1 MTTFASQP
9 YPERLPPFAERC
21 WKRLFA
27 SPPPTLLRM
36 LWPELVRWRWLF
48 FGVVLLLPIS
58 AVMASIPPWLIKV
71 AIDDYLLPAANEGSL
86 APYWSGLV
94 KVASLAIAAVLVD
107 YVTDAVYITSM
118 QRVGQN
124 LLAALRTRVFAHSL
138 RLPRAYFDSHPIGTV
153 LTRITSDVEALGES
167 LSSNAMQLVVD
178 VLKMVAFLIA
188 MFLLDWRLTL
198 ALLLIV
204 PLLLA
209 AIRFF
214 RVRIR
219 SAFYEARHALSE
231 ATGWLQECLAGV
243 KVLQLFRAEA
253 SALQSYT
260 RKNQRFLRAQN
271 TSNFHDAALYS
282 IVESVTVLAMVVV
295 LAFGASQVQF
305 GILSL
310 GVLVAFMEYIQRLF
324 VPLKEFSQ
332 QLALLQRSMAALS
345 HINQICETPPAVSE
359 QHHLDPKP
367 SKEEFHSLEFR
378 QVRFAYTPEGE
389 EILKGVN
396 FSLQRGQTLAIVG
409 ATGAGKSSIVKLLMR
424 AYEGYQGHILL
435 NGRELKEYH
444 AETLARLIAV
454 VHQDVFLFQG
464 SLAFNIAMEEIPSQQ
479 MRQAAE
485 YTQAAG
491 FIERLKGGYQHQVQR
506 GGSNFSAGQRQLL
519 SLARAVA
526 WESEL
531 IVLDEATSAVDS
543 ITEQAIQTAV
553 HKLFQDRTVIAI
565 AHRLSTIRSADS
577 ILVIDQGRVAE
588 SGSHETLLQHAG
600 LYAKLVSNL
609 ESESSSSA
617 DITQ

>member
-1 MTTFASQP
+1 MTTSASQP
-9 YPERLPPFAERC
+9 YPKRLPPFVERC
-21 WKRLFA
+21 WKRWFA

-36 LWPELVRWRWLF
+36 LWPELMRWRWLF

-71 AIDDYLLPAANEGSL
+71 AIDDYLLPAANERNL
-86 APYWSGLV
+86 APYWPGLV
-94 KVASLAIAAVLVD
+94 KVASLAIAAVLID
-107 YVTDAVYITSM
+107 YVTDAVYIASM

-124 LLAALRTRVFAHSL
+124 LLAALRARVFAHTL

-167 LSSNAMQLVVD
+167 LSSNALQLVID

-204 PLLLA
+204 PLLMVV
-209 AIRFF
+209 IRFF

-219 SAFYEARHALSE
+219 IAFYEARHALSD

-243 KVLQLFRAEA
+243 KALQLFRAEA

-271 TSNFHDAALYS
+271 ISNFHDAALYS

-359 QHHLDPKP
+359 QHHLALKP
-367 SKEEFHSLEFR
+367 SKEGFHSLEFR
-378 QVRFAYTPEGE
+378 QVRFAYTPQGE

-435 NGRELKEYH
+435 NGRELKEYP

-479 MRQAAE
+479 IRQAAE
-485 YTQAAG
+485 YTKAAG
-491 FIERLKGGYQHQVQR
+491 FIERLKGGYQHQVLR

-588 SGSHETLLQHAG
+588 SGSHETLLQQAG
-600 LYAKLVSNL
+600 LYARLVSNL
-609 ESESSSSA
+609 ESESSTSA